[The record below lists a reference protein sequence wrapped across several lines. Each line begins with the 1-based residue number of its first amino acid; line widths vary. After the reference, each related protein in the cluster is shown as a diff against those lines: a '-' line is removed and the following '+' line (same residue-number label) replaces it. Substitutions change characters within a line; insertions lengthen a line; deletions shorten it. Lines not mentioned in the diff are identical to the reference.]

1 MTSRGS
7 GCWRERQSAVTTIT
21 RIAAE
26 KQLVEKQSLNV
37 TVSTTTRFV
46 ASALLNTRTVAGT
59 ADRGLT
65 ESDCKA
71 KVKTI

>member
-1 MTSRGS
+1 MTSGGS

-21 RIAAE
+21 RIAPE
-26 KQLVEKQSLNV
+26 KQLVEKQSLFMDDECD
-37 TVSTTTRFV
+37 SFV
-46 ASALLNTRTVAGT
+46 ASALLSARTVTGT

-71 KVKTI
+71 KD